1 MKLTPRLKEH
11 CDLVYF
17 ALPAFSI
24 SDIASKSGLKEWEVV
39 EALSFARK
47 NPRLTGWSIPHVKR
61 GRAGSEPRFH
71 CALFDKNNQFETDAG
86 AENSVKDGHLSSLR
100 GWATQFETQAVAL
113 RAFAANHA
121 DDPYVKRL
129 FRSLSG
135 EAAHM
140 ASQTR
145 ELIELVIAA

>member
-1 MKLTPRLKEH
+1 MILTPRIKEN

-17 ALPAFSI
+17 TLPAFSI
-24 SDIASKSGLKEWEVV
+24 SDISARSGLKNWEVV
-39 EALSFARK
+39 EALTFARK
-47 NPRLTGWSIPHVKR
+47 NPRLIGWSTPHVKR
-61 GRAGSEPRFH
+61 GRAGVEPRFH
-71 CALFDKNNQFETDAG
+71 CALLDKNDQFETDVG
-86 AENSVKDGHLSSLR
+86 AEDSVKDGHLSSLR
-100 GWATQFETQAVAL
+100 TWATQFETQATAL